1 MMETKEKIGFQFK
14 SRYLIGILGIA
25 VGIYG
30 IVNAINKRNQRKRV
44 ERTIQD
50 WSDHQRDQDRIKKS
64 DTVYLK

>member
-1 MMETKEKIGFQFK
+1 MGTRGKTGFKFK

-30 IVNAINKRNQRKRV
+30 IINAINKRNQRKRV
-44 ERTIQD
+44 EKTIQG